1 MDVGYG
7 ASSATS
13 AAAAPSTPQASMPH
27 RWPVR
32 LFQTERPSIK
42 RLSESIFEPSP
53 VHHLSI
59 NGPHN
64 TIGYPRHPSLTGRPI
79 LLPGQRKAS

>member
-27 RWPVR
+27 RWPLR
-32 LFQTERPSIK
+32 LFQTDDDLVSNDFLNSYLNPDPCI
-42 RLSESIFEPSP
+42 I
-53 VHHLSI
+53 
-59 NGPHN
+59 
-64 TIGYPRHPSLTGRPI
+64 
-79 LLPGQRKAS
+79 